1 MTMHRA
7 LIACCLA
14 ALSCMA
20 EAASPFPTR
29 PASIIV
35 PQAPGG
41 ANDVLARIVSGKLSE
56 YWGQPV
62 LVDFRPGGGA
72 VVATQ
77 FVARSAPDGHVIGLV
92 TTAFASDPAIR
103 KLPYDAVRDF
113 APVARLG
120 FNVVGLVVVPSL
132 NVADVRG
139 LIELARNKP
148 NALSHGS
155 NGVGAAGHVAAE
167 LFKSRIGV
175 EMVHVPYK
183 GGAQLYADMIGGR
196 IPVAFA
202 VLNSAMP
209 LVKSGKLKALAVTNL
224 QRSRI
229 FPEYPPLSDTVP
241 GYEFT
246 IWTGFAVPAATPK
259 DVVQK
264 LSADVLRLAAAP
276 ELRPKFN
283 ELGYETAPMGAAEF
297 AEFIKAEMQT
307 LGKLMRDA
315 GIKSD

>member
-1 MTMHRA
+1 MHRA
-7 LIACCLA
+7 LIACCLG

-20 EAASPFPTR
+20 EAAGPFPTR